1 MANAIRLFL
10 KEDAEETAIFIERFN
25 KFFDILNVRNYSE
38 FFMKKN
44 YEKLPYRWGQDK
56 RLEVYSILIKLIILI
71 HLRWLESVFL
81 PWLKEWE
88 TEAKEHKEIKAEE
101 RNKLMLSTE
110 TLLGIRIT
118 GKLLTQ

>member
-44 YEKLPYRWGQDK
+44 YDKSPYRWGQDK

-71 HLRWLESVFL
+71 HLQWLESVFL

-88 TEAKEHKEIKAEE
+88 REAKGHKEIKAEE